1 MEKLKNYIAQ
11 REARFG
17 TLKEDLLTM
26 DERMEKQIEDIVRN
40 LASLKDSNDS
50 RTRVANM
57 KEDVIKGLMR
67 TVSSYKTKRVELFE
81 RMRKQSDVSPDE
93 LNKNMKAFDDRIAK
107 RIDQVM
113 EIAKSTPGHLDLKKY
128 ESYGDSSYNGYHN
141 ENSRVSED

>member
-81 RMRKQSDVSPDE
+81 PMRKQSDV
-93 LNKNMKAFDDRIAK
+93 
-107 RIDQVM
+107 
-113 EIAKSTPGHLDLKKY
+113 
-128 ESYGDSSYNGYHN
+128 
-141 ENSRVSED
+141 